1 MNLLEYIFYF
11 FIIIAWF
18 LLFSWLSIA
27 PFVPSFSKDLERINK
42 LTKLKF
48 WDKFLEIWSWT
59 AKVSSYIAKNNPN
72 NEIFAIELALPL
84 FLYGYIKNKLFWYKN
99 LKIKFWNALKLD
111 FSEFDVIY
119 VFWQEHTVNN
129 LLKPKILQELKN
141 NAKFISYVFKMDK
154 WDYKYVLDKKNDEGL
169 PIHIYSKN

>member
-11 FIIIAWF
+11 FIIIAGF
-18 LLFSWLSIA
+18 LLFSGLSIA

-48 WDKFLEIWSWT
+48 GDKFLEIGSGT

-84 FLYGYIKNKLFWYKN
+84 FLYGYIKNKLFGYKN
-99 LKIKFWNALKLD
+99 LKIKFGNALKLD

-119 VFWQEHTVNN
+119 VFGQEHTVNN